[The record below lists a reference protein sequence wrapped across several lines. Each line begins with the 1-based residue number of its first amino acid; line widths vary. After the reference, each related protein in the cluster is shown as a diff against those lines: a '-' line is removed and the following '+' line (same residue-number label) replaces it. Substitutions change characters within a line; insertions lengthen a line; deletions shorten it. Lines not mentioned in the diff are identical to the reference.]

1 MPLVDLPDVVTL
13 ARDLR
18 KILDALNLAENR
30 TARFDSRDYRNRVR
44 RAVVP
49 PAQLDARCAALAQ
62 YLFERRVQGLES
74 FGK

>member
-1 MPLVDLPDVVTL
+1 MVDLPDIVTL
-13 ARDLR
+13 ARDIR
-18 KILDALNLAENR
+18 KLLDVLNLVENR

-49 PAQLDARCAALAQ
+49 AEQLDSRVAALAQ